1 MGFLI
6 LFFVSNSFFKGVGG
20 YPITTPKL
28 NPPNPKEA
36 LFKKLSLVKIKLF
49 AISSL
54 KNALDLFLNFYP
66 IMSLCKV
73 AKMLKA

>member
-36 LFKKLSLVKIKLF
+36 LFKRLSLADESFLVLI
-49 AISSL
+49 L
-54 KNALDLFLNFYP
+54 KMPLSIFKFLPHNE
-66 IMSLCKV
+66 LV
-73 AKMLKA
+73 

>member
-28 NPPNPKEA
+28 NP
-36 LFKKLSLVKIKLF
+36 LTLKKCFFRDYRLLLESFLILILKMPLSIFRSLTHNELV
-49 AISSL
+49 
-54 KNALDLFLNFYP
+54 
-66 IMSLCKV
+66 
-73 AKMLKA
+73 

>member
-36 LFKKLSLVKIKLF
+36 LFKKLSLADESFLIL
-49 AISSL
+49 IL
-54 KNALDLFLNFYP
+54 KMPLSIFRFLPHNEF
-66 IMSLCKV
+66 V
-73 AKMLKA
+73 

>member
-28 NPPNPKEA
+28 NPP
-36 LFKKLSLVKIKLF
+36 LTLKKCFFRDYRLLLESFLILILKMPLSIFRFLPHNELV
-49 AISSL
+49 
-54 KNALDLFLNFYP
+54 
-66 IMSLCKV
+66 
-73 AKMLKA
+73 

>member
-28 NPPNPKEA
+28 NPPNSKEA
-36 LFKKLSLVKIKLF
+36 LFKRLSLALRKLF
-49 AISSL
+49 GINF
-54 KNALDLFLNFYP
+54 KNALERF
-66 IMSLCKV
+66 
-73 AKMLKA
+73 

>member
-28 NPPNPKEA
+28 NPPNPKRP
-36 LFKKLSLVKIKLF
+36 LFKKLSLVKNQAL
-49 AISSL
+49 L
-54 KNALDLFLNFYP
+54 KNALDLFLNF
-66 IMSLCKV
+66 
-73 AKMLKA
+73 

>member
-36 LFKKLSLVKIKLF
+36 LFKKLSLADESFLIL
-49 AISSL
+49 IL
-54 KNALDLFLNFYP
+54 KMPLSVFRFTP
-66 IMSLCKV
+66 
-73 AKMLKA
+73 

>member
-36 LFKKLSLVKIKLF
+36 LFRDYRLLLESFLILILKMPLSIFRFLPHNELV
-49 AISSL
+49 
-54 KNALDLFLNFYP
+54 
-66 IMSLCKV
+66 
-73 AKMLKA
+73 

>member
-36 LFKKLSLVKIKLF
+36 LFKRLSLALRKLF
-49 AISSL
+49 DINF

>member
-36 LFKKLSLVKIKLF
+36 LFKRLSLAGESFLIL
-49 AISSL
+49 IL
-54 KNALDLFLNFYP
+54 KMPLIYF
-66 IMSLCKV
+66 
-73 AKMLKA
+73 

>member
-28 NPPNPKEA
+28 NPPNSKEA
-36 LFKKLSLVKIKLF
+36 LFKRLSLAHESFLVLI
-49 AISSL
+49 L
-54 KNALDLFLNFYP
+54 KMPLSVFRFLPHNE
-66 IMSLCKV
+66 LV
-73 AKMLKA
+73 